1 MATVTFK
8 KNRLMKADI
17 VVEIDPGETLLHL
30 AEDHGIPIGS
40 NCGGVC
46 GCSTCHVYVTQG
58 FETLDEMSDREADRL
73 DLGFDVKLNSRLS
86 CQAEM
91 AETDLIVELTEE
103 SLQAFFDENPKLRR
117 KFEATGELAFIP
129 RHHH

>member
-1 MATVTFK
+1 MAKVIFK
-8 KNRLMKADI
+8 KNRLMKNDI
-17 VVEIDPGETLLHL
+17 VVDIEPGETLLHL

-58 FETLDEMSDREADRL
+58 FESLEEMSDREADRL
-73 DLGFDVKLNSRLS
+73 DLGFDVRLNSRLS
-86 CQAEM
+86 CQAELSDQ
-91 AETDLIVELTEE
+91 ELVVEITEE
-103 SLQAFFDENPKLRR
+103 SLQAFLDENPKIRK
-117 KFEATGELAFIP
+117 KFEQTGELDLIP

>member
-1 MATVTFK
+1 MAKVIFK
-8 KNRLMKADI
+8 MNRLMKNDI
-17 VVEIDPGETLLHL
+17 VVDIDPGETLLHL

-58 FETLDEMSDREADRL
+58 FESLEEMSDREADRL
-73 DLGFDVKLNSRLS
+73 DLGFDVRLNSRLS
-86 CQAEM
+86 CQAELSDQ
-91 AETDLIVELTEE
+91 ELVVEITEE
-103 SLQAFFDENPKLRR
+103 SLQAFLDENPKIRK
-117 KFEATGELAFIP
+117 KFEQTGELELIP